1 MASPDSSW
9 PVARSYLGRDRTRIS
24 LPVGGIGTGTVGFGG
39 RGQLRDWELENH
51 PSKGLTAPLSF
62 LACQVAGAGTPPAA
76 RVLEGALF
84 DDEVGGDQ
92 GATAPLA
99 GLPRF
104 AECEFEATYPFGRV
118 LLADPAF
125 PVRASVEAWN
135 PLVPG
140 DEEASGLP
148 LAVFRVMVT
157 SVASEPLSLSVML
170 SAEALAGHTLRAA
183 GAPSRPVVASRTVSG
198 PDGGTGLL
206 LADELMDP
214 AHEEW
219 GTIAAAVLGDGTWTG
234 PTWGFG
240 KWNQGLLAMW
250 RGFVATGLPPSGEY
264 LLGGPT
270 PSSDPASRGAIAGT
284 LGARRVLEP
293 GGSQAFTFVLGW
305 HFPNRRSWTWPGP
318 GPRGGSGAEIVG
330 NHYATGYR
338 DAWEV
343 IARELPR
350 LDDLRAASERFVGS
364 FWASDLSP
372 AVKEAALFNLS
383 TLRSQTYFR
392 AADGWPFGWE
402 GCLDEAGSCL
412 GSCTHVWN
420 YDLATGFLFARLAR
434 RMRELEYLYATGED
448 GAMSFRLML
457 PLDRAR
463 ELGQVA
469 ADGQFGCVLKLYR
482 EWRLSGDDE
491 WLAKLWPAC
500 KRSLEF
506 AWIEGGWDADRDGL
520 AEGAQHVTMDVE
532 YYGPNPQVQG
542 LYLAALAATAEMA
555 VAISDEDFGR
565 TCRSL
570 CASGTAAAEARL
582 FNGEYY
588 QQDVIPPG
596 DFARVAPR
604 LRNND
609 LGAESADQPEFQVGD
624 GCLIDQL
631 LGDTYAR
638 IAGLAPVFDDRHA
651 LAALRSIGRL
661 NYVPD
666 FGDWTTYVRSYAVR
680 GERGHI
686 VLSYPNGLPE
696 HPAPYWSEAW
706 TGVEYVYAMG
716 LAQHGETALAEDAVA
731 AVRERFAGA
740 RRNPFDEA
748 ECGHHYARALSS
760 WGLIVALTGFSYD
773 ARSGVM
779 AFAQAPMPGPGPV
792 SVLWFWSDGS
802 AWGSVRQSFDAV
814 GALSVR
820 LEVQHGSV
828 WVERVLVGGQEFAPP
843 TPGVLV
849 AGFAAELSRPAP
861 G

>member
-1 MASPDSSW
+1 M
-9 PVARSYLGRDRTRIS
+9 
-24 LPVGGIGTGTVGFGG
+24 
-39 RGQLRDWELENH
+39 
-51 PSKGLTAPLSF
+51 
-62 LACQVAGAGTPPAA
+62 
-76 RVLEGALF
+76 
-84 DDEVGGDQ
+84 
-92 GATAPLA
+92 
-99 GLPRF
+99 
-104 AECEFEATYPFGRV
+104 
-118 LLADPAF
+118 
-125 PVRASVEAWN
+125 
-135 PLVPG
+135 
-140 DEEASGLP
+140 
-148 LAVFRVMVT
+148 
-157 SVASEPLSLSVML
+157 
-170 SAEALAGHTLRAA
+170 
-183 GAPSRPVVASRTVSG
+183 
-198 PDGGTGLL
+198 
-206 LADELMDP
+206 
-214 AHEEW
+214 
-219 GTIAAAVLGDGTWTG
+219 
-234 PTWGFG
+234 
-240 KWNQGLLAMW
+240 
-250 RGFVATGLPPSGEY
+250 
-264 LLGGPT
+264 
-270 PSSDPASRGAIAGT
+270 
-284 LGARRVLEP
+284 
-293 GGSQAFTFVLGW
+293 
-305 HFPNRRSWTWPGP
+305 
-318 GPRGGSGAEIVG
+318 
-330 NHYATGYR
+330 
-338 DAWEV
+338 
-343 IARELPR
+343 
-350 LDDLRAASERFVGS
+350 
-364 FWASDLSP
+364 
-372 AVKEAALFNLS
+372 
-383 TLRSQTYFR
+383 
-392 AADGWPFGWE
+392 
-402 GCLDEAGSCL
+402 
-412 GSCTHVWN
+412 
-420 YDLATGFLFARLAR
+420 
-434 RMRELEYLYATGED
+434 
-448 GAMSFRLML
+448 ML

-506 AWIEGGWDADRDGL
+506 AWIEGGWDADCDGL

>member
-1 MASPDSSW
+1 
-9 PVARSYLGRDRTRIS
+9 VARSYRGRDRTRIS

-51 PSKGLTAPLSF
+51 PSKGLLAPLTF
-62 LACQVAGAGTPPAA
+62 LACQVAGAGTPATA

-84 DDEVGGDQ
+84 DDEVGGAQ

-104 AECEFEATYPFGRV
+104 AECEFEACYPFGRV

-125 PVRASVEAWN
+125 GVRASVQAWN

-148 LAVFRVMVT
+148 LAVFRVAIT

-170 SAEALAGHTLRAA
+170 SAEALVGHSLRAA
-183 GAPSRPVVASRTVSG
+183 GAASRPVVASRAVSG
-198 PDGGTGLL
+198 PVGGTFGAGLL

-219 GTIAAAVLGDGTWTG
+219 GTIAAAVLGDGAWTG
-234 PTWGFG
+234 PAWGFG

-250 RGFVATGLPPSGEY
+250 RGFAATGLPPSGDY

-270 PSSDPASRGAIAGT
+270 PSSDPSSRGAIAGT

-293 GGSQAFTFVLGW
+293 GGRQEFTFVLGW

-318 GPRGGSGAEIVG
+318 GPRGGSGAETVG

-343 IARELPR
+343 ISRELPR
-350 LDDLRAASERFVGS
+350 LDELRTETERFTGA
-364 FWASDLSP
+364 FWASDLP
-372 AVKEAALFNLS
+372 AAVKEAALFNLS

-392 AADGWPFGWE
+392 TADGWPFGWE

-434 RMRELEYLYATGED
+434 RMRELEYLYGTGED
-448 GAMSFRLML
+448 GAMSFRLTL

-469 ADGQFGCVLKLYR
+469 ADGQFGCIVKLYR
-482 EWRLSGDDE
+482 EWKLSGDDQ

-506 AWIEGGWDADRDGL
+506 AWIDGGWDADRDGL

-532 YYGPNPQVQG
+532 YYGPNPQVQS
-542 LYLAALAATAEMA
+542 LYLAALTAAAEMA
-555 VAISDEDFGR
+555 FAVSDDDFGR

-588 QQDVIPPG
+588 QQEVIPPG

-609 LGAESADQPEFQVGD
+609 LGAQRADQPEFQVGD

-638 IAGLAPVFDDRHA
+638 IAGIGPVFDSDHA
-651 LAALRSIGRL
+651 AAALRSIGRL

-666 FGDWTTYVRSYAVR
+666 FGNWTTYVRSYAVR

-686 VLSYPNGLPE
+686 VLSYPGGLPE

-706 TGVEYVYAMG
+706 TGVEYVYAIG

-731 AVRERFAGA
+731 AVRERFSGA
-740 RRNPFDEA
+740 SRNPFDEA
-748 ECGHHYARALSS
+748 ECGHHYARALAS
-760 WGLIVALTGFSYD
+760 WGLVVALTGFSYD
-773 ARSGVM
+773 GRTGVM
-779 AFAQAPMPGPGPV
+779 SFAAAPGPGQSPGPV
-792 SVLWFWSDGS
+792 VWFWSDGT
-802 AWGSVRQSFDAV
+802 AWGTVRQSFEST
-814 GALSVR
+814 GTLRVR
-820 LEVQHGSV
+820 LEVMHGSV
-828 WVERVLVGGQEFAPP
+828 RVERVLVGGQEFVPP
-843 TPGVLV
+843 QPGVLA
-849 AGFAAELSRPAP
+849 AGFAGDLSRPADN
-861 G
+861 